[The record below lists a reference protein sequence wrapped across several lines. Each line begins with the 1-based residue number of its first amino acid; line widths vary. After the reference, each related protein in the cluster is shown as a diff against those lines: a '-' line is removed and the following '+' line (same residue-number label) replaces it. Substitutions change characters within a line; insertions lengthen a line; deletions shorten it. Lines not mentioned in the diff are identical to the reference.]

1 MSPTAPTPTPL
12 RRPRLRKALEWVF
25 LGGTGALAVLSALVF
40 VAILVVMVQKSYP
53 TILHYG
59 PGFVTGSVWDPV
71 TDVYTGAYPFIIGTL
86 VTSGIA
92 LLLGVPISLGIA
104 IFLSERVKGWMS
116 TTGAAGVELL
126 AAIPSVVYGLWAF
139 VVLVPFMRDTIEPG
153 LHQYL
158 GGIPGIGPLF
168 PADHSGSD
176 LLTAG
181 IILSVMLIP
190 TVSAVAR
197 ESMAQVPSAQ
207 REAALALGATHWET
221 TRTAVLP
228 YARTGILGAI
238 ILGLGR
244 ALGETMA
251 VLMTVGNSDVVPT
264 SLFSQGQSIAS
275 AIANEFTNASP
286 KEASALI
293 EAAVLLMGI
302 TVLVNIVARLMVRGL
317 FRGVEVRS

>member
-1 MSPTAPTPTPL
+1 MIPSPPTTRARRRPGL
-12 RRPRLRKALEWVF
+12 RRALEWVF
-25 LGGTGALAVLSALVF
+25 AGGTGALAVLSALVF
-40 VAILVVMVQKSYP
+40 VAILAVMVHNSYP

-59 PGFVTGSVWDPV
+59 PGFITGTVWDPV
-71 TDVYTGAYPFIIGTL
+71 TDVYTGAYPFILVTL
-86 VTSGIA
+86 VTSAIA

-104 IFLSERVKGWMS
+104 IFLSERVRGWIA
-116 TTGAAGVELL
+116 TTAAAGVELL

-139 VVLVPFMRDTIEPG
+139 VVLVPFMRTSVEPALHTWLGGVPG
-153 LHQYL
+153 L
-158 GGIPGIGPLF
+158 GTLF
-168 PADHSGSD
+168 PATHSGTD
-176 LLTAG
+176 VLTAG

-190 TVSAVAR
+190 TVSAVSR
-197 ESMAQVPSAQ
+197 ESMAQVPGAQ

-251 VLMTVGNSDVVPT
+251 VLMTIGNSDAVPT

-286 KEASALI
+286 KEASALV

-302 TVLVNIVARLMVRGL
+302 TVLVNVIARLMVRGL
-317 FRGVEVRS
+317 FRAPEVRA